1 MSTKERILEAVRQMP
16 ESTTYDQAIER
27 ILFLQEL
34 EASIAEADA
43 GMLIPLEEIE
53 AEMDT
58 WRA

>member
-43 GMLIPLEEIE
+43 GDVFTLEEVE
-53 AEMDT
+53 QHMDT